1 MAQSRVQWVGLDDF
15 RKALRNLPDALAGQ
29 AVRIGEQNANAAAF
43 DIRSAYAAHRV
54 TGKLQ
59 ESVAV
64 IEQQRAF
71 GFRFQ
76 VRAKAK
82 HAHLLEFGTNARHYI
97 TDKGRRH
104 VLGAMPPRPT
114 FLPRWRKWR
123 SRMYDELKA
132 MMIREGLLVQ
142 GDA

>member
-15 RKALRNLPDALAGQ
+15 QKALRNLPDALASQ
-29 AVRIGEQNANAAAF
+29 AVRIGEQNANASAF
-43 DIRSAYAAHRV
+43 DIRSAYGAHWV
-54 TGKLQ
+54 TGRLQ
-59 ESVAV
+59 ASVVV

-82 HAHLLEFGTNARHYI
+82 HAHLLEFGTKARHYF
-97 TDKGRRH
+97 TKRGVKH
-104 VLGAMPPRPT
+104 VLGALPPRPV
-114 FLPRWRKWR
+114 FIPRVRKWR
-123 SRMYDELKA
+123 RRMYDDLKA
-132 MMIREGLLVQ
+132 MMMREGLLVT